1 MILYI
6 GIFAFVLM
14 IILGVFIVIN
24 EPKKTSISNW
34 NTVVS
39 AFVILMVISIFTI
52 VPWAAISV
60 SVNEIRRDNV
70 SEYEELML
78 YKNSVEASN
87 NEYLRW
93 NYYEKVQ
100 EWNRRYDSA
109 AEKETSFWFGPYQ
122 YDYFIN
128 TERIEFELRGD
139 E

>member
-14 IILGVFIVIN
+14 IILGIFIAVN
-24 EPKKTSISNW
+24 EHRKTSISNW

-39 AFVILMVISIFTI
+39 VFAILMAVSMLAI
-52 VPWAAISV
+52 VPWITIAASV
-60 SVNEIRRDNV
+60 DTFRRDNV
-70 SEYEELML
+70 AEYEELML
-78 YKNSVEASN
+78 YKHSVEVSN

-100 EWNRRYDSA
+100 DWNRRYDSA